1 VDDVLSDAILH
12 KRLLPGGLAYVEVD
26 PMTGQPTFFDHVPE
40 RLTTMVSSSLV
51 DHSCGVAGGIKVT
64 TVTSSSGSSS
74 GGSIQDDGGSSSGGA
89 ATTQEWVLA
98 SAGFDDYDNRN

>member
-12 KRLLPGGLAYVEVD
+12 KRLLPGGLAYIEVD
-26 PMTGQPTFFDHVPE
+26 PLTGQPTFFDHIPE

-64 TVTSSSGSSS
+64 TVSSSSGSSS
-74 GGSIQDDGGSSSGGA
+74 GSGSIQDDGSSGGVLNS
-89 ATTQEWVLA
+89 QEWVLA